1 MAKVQA
7 KMATEVALDL
17 VQAST
22 AIKNLTSAVSS
33 STSAWKAQEAY
44 LRSVGDSAGAARAKY
59 TGLGEAMDAQ
69 RRKIEAL
76 QDKQRSMTS
85 MTSESATKYL
95 KLKRQIDATQ
105 EAMSKLDTSTEA
117 GKAAEKSMQATIEQ
131 LTAQQS
137 KLKVGTVDSARQYLN
152 FGKQIDRAK
161 AKLASMAAQR
171 QRAAQQIAVEDSG
184 VKKLSSSM
192 RVQEGLVS
200 ATVERLKA
208 QGQSYQALQT
218 SLNGARQK
226 LNSLTEIQRRE
237 ITLLN
242 QTKQRFGEDS
252 EQYARN
258 ATRVQELGTKIQET
272 RQRVSELNDQMKR
285 TPSGWLGRV
294 SSRLD
299 SIQGKADRVST
310 SFGRIFG
317 ATAAANMFTGALA
330 NIQGRLVDLVKA
342 GADYNIEQ
350 NKMNATWSTLTGSAK
365 KAGPMVDS
373 INKMS
378 QATGQSVDVVN
389 ELEQGFY
396 HLHSSKSQADS
407 LTSSM
412 LNMADA
418 VGLNGDQIKAVEQ
431 DMVHGMATGK
441 ITQGELNQIGQY
453 FPMIDEAMAKHFHTS
468 VAGMRQMAKAGKIT
482 SKDLQ
487 EVFTS
492 LGNGKYK
499 EAADNMMNSYF
510 GVFRTIRA
518 RTPQLVGDITKP
530 FMKISNPFLK
540 SVRNWV
546 NDKSTD
552 TEFTRLGNQMARSM
566 NQIISAFGGSNISAT
581 KLMDNAIRGLTNG
594 VRRFGDIVASHHT
607 QIANFF
613 QAFKAGSVAQAK
625 LFAAVFVDLSK
636 VLLPVLDTMARFP
649 KTSAALITSFL
660 LASRAIRTLQAG
672 IKGLET
678 LKATGELIKG
688 FSERLRKIPNK
699 KTTKVEAK
707 TLSADRQITT
717 TKDKIKLLPNSK
729 NTNLTV
735 SNAKA
740 NAQIV
745 NTNRNLSRIPR
756 SKMIGVSANVIN
768 AERNITNVRTKI
780 NGVPKTVQIIAK
792 ANTAGAA
799 SNINN
804 IGASSRR
811 SANIAR
817 TSFGIIGSSAKM
829 ASVGLDLIGGPAG
842 AIMLAVQGFQLL
854 YQHSAKFR
862 KFVNG
867 IVSGAMKVGK
877 TLVSGIGGAI
887 TKTVG
892 FVKNNWKEV
901 GLYLVNPVAG
911 ALNSLYKHNTR
922 FRKFTNDI
930 VSSAKSMASKA
941 GRWFGNMAS
950 SAGKHI
956 SRMAQSA
963 RRGWNNMNR
972 SAQQSSQRQ
981 IRLHNQMA
989 QRNQRSAQQM
999 WTRLSRLC
1007 IQGWNQSNRLTR
1019 QGVQR
1024 EIQAHRTMGTR
1035 VISFN
1040 TQLWNRSR
1048 QLFTK
1053 GWNDLRNSTRNG
1065 TNRVN
1070 NEFNRMRITIGR
1082 HAQRAMTDAS
1092 NHFRNG
1098 YRNIQNDTN
1107 RWGNQLG
1114 NLWNN
1119 TRNNI
1124 GNIGQILSQ
1133 NSQNIFKDMHGRLN
1147 DLTNNGLNQMSDF
1160 WHNRLTGIANIITDV
1175 GGTIH
1180 NNFVNMLH
1188 NLAKPF
1194 EALINGIKDGVNW
1207 ILDHVGGDG
1216 KLGGFTFNA
1225 FAAGSNGPIDKDQ
1238 IALLN
1243 DAPGSHYQEMVHRK
1257 ATGETFM
1264 LPAKRNMLFPLQQ
1277 GDEVLDGE
1285 RAHKL
1290 ATMVQM
1296 PVPHAGGAIGNFF
1309 GGIFDKVG
1317 DMADDAMDWVDKAL
1331 KNVVEFGTELFGHF
1345 VSKVAPKSSDSINL
1359 GLKSD
1364 LPGFYARQLQA
1375 WMKKQLESMN
1385 ADAQG
1390 YVSKEKFAQIAR
1402 HAASLMHQTLSDGD
1416 IDHLYWQGNVESG
1429 DGANM
1434 GAGVDDHDGTG
1445 RPLGFYQYKLRTWN
1459 SWAVPGHT
1467 KIMSILDQ
1475 TMAVLNDS
1483 NWRSDLAP
1491 IGTRRGWGPTGHKMF
1506 ANGGITTTPS
1516 IFGEAGAEMAIPLDT
1531 MKSTRAWQLMRQV
1544 VDYYAGSS
1552 NQNTQVV
1559 NQTDLT
1565 PLEKRFDEA
1574 LAQNQQLIN
1583 LIDKLIGV
1591 TDSANNPTARYR
1603 RTQHDINMAQAQSLG
1618 G

>member
-59 TGLGEAMDAQ
+59 NGLGEAMDAQ

-85 MTSESATKYL
+85 MTAESAAKYL
-95 KLKRQIDATQ
+95 KLKKQIDATQ
-105 EAMSKLDTSTEA
+105 EAMSKLDTSTSA

-137 KLKVGTVDSARQYLN
+137 KLKVGTADSARQYLN
-152 FGKQIDRAK
+152 FGKQIDLAK
-161 AKLASMAAQR
+161 AKLASMAAQQ
-171 QRAAQQIAVEDSG
+171 QRAAQQMAVEDSG

-226 LNSLTEIQRRE
+226 LSSLTEIQRRE
-237 ITLLN
+237 IALLD
-242 QTKQRFGEDS
+242 QTKQRFGENS

-272 RQRVSELNDQMKR
+272 RQRISELNEQMRR
-285 TPSGWLGRV
+285 TPSGWLGKV

-299 SIQGKADRVST
+299 SIQGKADRVSV

-330 NIQGRLVDLVKA
+330 NVQGRLVDLVKA

-350 NKMNATWSTLTGSAK
+350 DKMNATWSTLTGSAK

-378 QATGQSVDVVN
+378 QATGQSVDIVN

-418 VGLNGDQIKAVEQ
+418 VGLSGDQIKAVEQ

-510 GVFRTIRA
+510 GVFRTIRS
-518 RTPQLVGDITKP
+518 RTPQLIGDITKP
-530 FMKISNPFLK
+530 FMSISNPFLK

-552 TEFTRLGNQMARSM
+552 AEFTRLGNQMARSM
-566 NQIISAFGGSNISAT
+566 NQIISAFGGSNISST

-594 VRRFGDIVASHHT
+594 VQQFGNIVASHHT

-613 QAFKAGSVAQAK
+613 KAFKAGSAAQAK

-636 VLLPVLDTMARFP
+636 VMLPVLDTMARFP

-660 LASRAIRTLQAG
+660 LASRAVKTLHAG

-678 LKATGELIKG
+678 SQTVSGVIG
-688 FSERLRKIPNK
+688 TFG
-699 KTTKVEAK
+699 
-707 TLSADRQITT
+707 Q
-717 TKDKIKLLPNSK
+717 KIKSIPSRKVTKIQVDGAQSTRDLQSYNNRLERIPK
-729 NTNLTV
+729 TKRTV
-735 SNAKA
+735 VSASA
-740 NAQIV
+740 TQA
-745 NTNRNLSRIPR
+745 NRNLGAVQRQAQRVPR
-756 SKMIGVSANVIN
+756 AIS
-768 AERNITNVRTKI
+768 VRAT
-780 NGVPKTVQIIAK
+780 
-792 ANTAGAA
+792 ANTTQAVT
-799 SNINN
+799 
-804 IGASSRR
+804 
-811 SANIAR
+811 NIAR
-817 TSFGIIGSSAKM
+817 VGTTSQTAATLSRTSFTLIGTSAKI
-829 ASVGLDLIGGPAG
+829 ASTGLSLIGGPAG
-842 AIMLAVQGFQLL
+842 AIMLVIQGFQLL

-862 KFVNG
+862 KFVDG
-867 IVSGAMKVGK
+867 IAN
-877 TLVSGIGGAI
+877 A
-887 TKTVG
+887 
-892 FVKNNWKEV
+892 
-901 GLYLVNPVAG
+901 
-911 ALNSLYKHNTR
+911 
-922 FRKFTNDI
+922 
-930 VSSAKSMASKA
+930 AKSMAGKV

-956 SRMAQSA
+956 NRMAQSA
-963 RRGWNNMNR
+963 KRGWNNMNR
-972 SAQQSSQRQ
+972 TSQQSSQRE

-989 QRNQRSAQQM
+989 QRNQRAAQQM
-999 WTRLSRLC
+999 WSRLSRSW
-1007 IQGWNQSNRLTR
+1007 IQGWNLNNRLTR
-1019 QGVQR
+1019 QGVQQQ
-1024 EIQAHRTMGTR
+1024 IQQHRTMSTR
-1035 VISFN
+1035 IAVFN

-1048 QLFTK
+1048 QAFTK

-1065 TNRVN
+1065 TNNIN
-1070 NEFNRMRITIGR
+1070 NEFNRMKVAVG
-1082 HAQRAMTDAS
+1082 QRAQQAMNDAK
-1092 NHFRNG
+1092 NHFQRG
-1098 YRNIQNDTN
+1098 YSDIKSNTSGWRGDMANIWSDTRGKISN
-1107 RWGNQLG
+1107 IAD
-1114 NLWNN
+1114 NLRGDATNKF
-1119 TRNNI
+1119 
-1124 GNIGQILSQ
+1124 S
-1133 NSQNIFKDMHGRLN
+1133 DMHSKLN
-1147 DLTNNGLNQMSDF
+1147 DLTNGGLGKMEDA
-1160 WHNRLTGIANIITDV
+1160 WHNRLEGIAEVVTNS
-1175 GGTIH
+1175 GGHIF
-1180 NNFVNMLH
+1180 NQFKNVLN

-1194 EALINGIKDGVNW
+1194 ESLINGIKDGVNW

-1216 KLGGFTFNA
+1216 KLGSFSFPGFANGT
-1225 FAAGSNGPIDKDQ
+1225 NGPIEKDQ
-1238 IALLN
+1238 LALLN
-1243 DAPGSHYQEMVHRK
+1243 DAPGSHYQEMVHR
-1257 ATGETFM
+1257 ASTGETFM
-1264 LPAKRNMLFPLQQ
+1264 LPAKRNMLFPLQK

-1285 RAHKL
+1285 RSHQL
-1290 ATMVQM
+1290 ATMMQM
-1296 PVPHAGGAIGNFF
+1296 PIPHANGAIGDFF
-1309 GGIFDKVG
+1309 SGLWNGAKELEDIAED
-1317 DMADDAMDWVDKAL
+1317 AL
-1331 KNVVEFGTELFGHF
+1331 KDVVGFGKSLFTHFIANVT
-1345 VSKVAPKSSDSINL
+1345 PKSTDSLNS
-1359 GLKSD
+1359 GLKFN
-1364 LPGFYARQLQA
+1364 LPGFFAEHLKN
-1375 WMKKQLESMN
+1375 WLKKQLDDIHS
-1385 ADAQG
+1385 ADSPAG
-1390 YVSKEKFAQIAR
+1390 TMSKEAFAKAAR
-1402 HAASLMHQTLSDGD
+1402 RAAQSLGQSISSGD
-1416 IDHLYWQGNVESG
+1416 IDHSYWQAFTESSVNPAQNG
-1429 DGANM
+1429 GY
-1434 GAGVDDHDGTG
+1434 DDHDGTG
-1445 RPLGFYQYKLRTWN
+1445 LPIGLFQFKRSTWN
-1459 SWAVPGHT
+1459 AAVRAMGGKHNN
-1467 KIMSILDQ
+1467 IHSAVDQ
-1475 TMAVLNDS
+1475 IAAVLADRT
-1483 NWRSDLAP
+1483 WRSDFPP
-1491 IGTRRGWGPTGHKMF
+1491 IGVKRGWTPHGY
-1506 ANGGITTTPS
+1506 ANGGIATEPS

-1531 MKSTRAWQLMRQV
+1531 MKSTRAWQLMKQV

-1565 PLEKRFDEA
+1565 PLEKRFDAA
-1574 LAQNQQLIN
+1574 LAQNQQLIS
-1583 LIDKLIGV
+1583 LIEQLIGV

-1603 RTQHDINMAQAQSLG
+1603 RTQRDINLAQAQSLTG
-1618 G
+1618 I

>member
-69 RRKIEAL
+69 RQKIEAL

-85 MTSESATKYL
+85 MTSESAAKYL
-95 KLKRQIDATQ
+95 KLKKQIDATQ

-117 GKAAEKSMQATIEQ
+117 GKAAEKSMQATIEE

-152 FGKQIDRAK
+152 FGKQIDLAK
-161 AKLASMAAQR
+161 AKLASMAAQQ
-171 QRAAQQIAVEDSG
+171 QRAAQQMAVEDSG

-226 LNSLTEIQRRE
+226 LSSLTEIQRRE
-237 ITLLN
+237 IALLD
-242 QTKQRFGEDS
+242 QTKQRFGENS

-272 RQRVSELNDQMKR
+272 RQRISELNEQMRR
-285 TPSGWLGRV
+285 TPSGWLGKV

-299 SIQGKADRVST
+299 SIQGKADRVSV

-330 NIQGRLVDLVKA
+330 NVQGRLVDLVKA
-342 GADYNIEQ
+342 GADYNVEQ

-378 QATGQSVDVVN
+378 QATGQSVDIVN

-418 VGLNGDQIKAVEQ
+418 VGLSGDQIKAVEQ

-510 GVFRTIRA
+510 GVFRTIRS
-518 RTPQLVGDITKP
+518 RTPQLIGDITKP
-530 FMKISNPFLK
+530 FMSISNPFLK

-552 TEFTRLGNQMARSM
+552 AEFTRLGNQMARSM
-566 NQIISAFGGSNISAT
+566 NQIISAFGGSNISST

-594 VRRFGDIVASHHT
+594 VQQFGNIVASHHT

-613 QAFKAGSVAQAK
+613 KAFKAGSAAQAK

-636 VLLPVLDTMARFP
+636 VMLPVLDTMARFP

-660 LASRAIRTLQAG
+660 LASRAVKTLQAG
-672 IKGLET
+672 VKGLET
-678 LKATGELIKG
+678 IKTVSG
-688 FSERLRKIPNK
+688 AIGTFSQKIKNIPNRKITKIQVDGAQSTRDLQSYSNRLERIP
-699 KTTKVEAK
+699 KTKRTVV
-707 TLSADRQITT
+707 SASTT
-717 TKDKIKLLPNSK
+717 Q
-729 NTNLTV
+729 
-735 SNAKA
+735 A
-740 NAQIV
+740 
-745 NTNRNLSRIPR
+745 NRNLGAVQRQSQR
-756 SKMIGVSANVIN
+756 
-768 AERNITNVRTKI
+768 
-780 NGVPKTVQIIAK
+780 VPKVISVRATANTSQAVSNIAK
-792 ANTAGAA
+792 VGTTSRTAATL
-799 SNINN
+799 SR
-804 IGASSRR
+804 SSF
-811 SANIAR
+811 S
-817 TSFGIIGSSAKM
+817 IIGTSAKI
-829 ASVGLDLIGGPAG
+829 ASTGLSLIGGPAG
-842 AIMLAVQGFQLL
+842 AIMLVIQGFQLL

-862 KFVNG
+862 KFVDG
-867 IVSGAMKVGK
+867 IAN
-877 TLVSGIGGAI
+877 A
-887 TKTVG
+887 
-892 FVKNNWKEV
+892 
-901 GLYLVNPVAG
+901 
-911 ALNSLYKHNTR
+911 
-922 FRKFTNDI
+922 
-930 VSSAKSMASKA
+930 AKSMAGKV
-941 GRWFGNMAS
+941 GRWFGNMAT

-956 SRMAQSA
+956 NRMAQSA
-963 RRGWNNMNR
+963 KRGWNNMNR
-972 SAQQSSQRQ
+972 TSQQSSQRE

-989 QRNQRSAQQM
+989 QRNQRAAQQM
-999 WTRLSRLC
+999 WSRLSRSW
-1007 IQGWNQSNRLTR
+1007 IQGWNLNNRLTR
-1019 QGVQR
+1019 QGVQQQ
-1024 EIQAHRTMGTR
+1024 IQQHRTMSTR
-1035 VISFN
+1035 IAVFN

-1048 QLFTK
+1048 QAFTK

-1065 TNRVN
+1065 TNN
-1070 NEFNRMRITIGR
+1070 IDNEFNRMKVAVG
-1082 HAQRAMTDAS
+1082 QRAQQAMNDAK
-1092 NHFRNG
+1092 NHFQRG
-1098 YRNIQNDTN
+1098 YSDIKSNTSGWRGDMANIWSDTRGKISN
-1107 RWGNQLG
+1107 IAD
-1114 NLWNN
+1114 NLRGDATNKF
-1119 TRNNI
+1119 
-1124 GNIGQILSQ
+1124 S
-1133 NSQNIFKDMHGRLN
+1133 DMHSKLN
-1147 DLTNNGLNQMSDF
+1147 DLTNGGLGKMEDA
-1160 WHNRLTGIANIITDV
+1160 WHNRLEGIAEVVTNS
-1175 GGTIH
+1175 GGHIF
-1180 NNFVNMLH
+1180 NQFKNVLN

-1194 EALINGIKDGVNW
+1194 ESLINGIKDGVNW

-1216 KLGGFTFNA
+1216 KLGSFSFPGFANGT
-1225 FAAGSNGPIDKDQ
+1225 NGPIEKDQ
-1238 IALLN
+1238 LALLN
-1243 DAPGSHYQEMVHRK
+1243 DAPGSHYQEMVHR
-1257 ATGETFM
+1257 ASTGETFM
-1264 LPAKRNMLFPLQQ
+1264 LPAKRNMLFPLQK

-1285 RAHKL
+1285 RSHQL
-1290 ATMVQM
+1290 ATMIQM
-1296 PVPHAGGAIGNFF
+1296 PIPHANGAIGDFF
-1309 GGIFDKVG
+1309 SGLWNGAKELEDIAED
-1317 DMADDAMDWVDKAL
+1317 AL
-1331 KNVVEFGTELFGHF
+1331 KDVVGFGKSLFTHF
-1345 VSKVAPKSSDSINL
+1345 VANITPKSTDSLNS
-1359 GLKSD
+1359 GLKFN
-1364 LPGFYARQLQA
+1364 LPGFFAEHLKN
-1375 WMKKQLESMN
+1375 WLKKQLDDIHS
-1385 ADAQG
+1385 ADSPAG
-1390 YVSKEKFAQIAR
+1390 TMSKEAFAKAAR
-1402 HAASLMHQTLSDGD
+1402 RAAQSLGQSISSGD
-1416 IDHLYWQGNVESG
+1416 IDHLYWQAFTESSVNPAQNG
-1429 DGANM
+1429 GY
-1434 GAGVDDHDGTG
+1434 DDHDGTG
-1445 RPLGFYQYKLRTWN
+1445 LPIGLFQFKRSTWN
-1459 SWAVPGHT
+1459 AAVRAMGGKHNN
-1467 KIMSILDQ
+1467 IHSAVDQ
-1475 TMAVLNDS
+1475 IAAVLADRT
-1483 NWRSDLAP
+1483 WRSDFPP
-1491 IGTRRGWGPTGHKMF
+1491 IGVKRGWTPHGY
-1506 ANGGITTTPS
+1506 ANGGIATEPS

-1531 MKSTRAWQLMRQV
+1531 MKSTRAWQLMKQV

-1552 NQNTQVV
+1552 NQSTQVV

-1574 LAQNQQLIN
+1574 LAQNRQLIS

-1603 RTQHDINMAQAQSLG
+1603 RTQRDINLAQAQSLTG
-1618 G
+1618 M

>member
-85 MTSESATKYL
+85 MTSESAAKYL
-95 KLKRQIDATQ
+95 KLKKQIDATQ

-137 KLKVGTVDSARQYLN
+137 KLNVGTVDSARQYLN

-161 AKLASMAAQR
+161 AKLASMAAQQ
-171 QRAAQQIAVEDSG
+171 QRAAQQMAVEDSG

-226 LNSLTEIQRRE
+226 LSSLTEIQRRE
-237 ITLLN
+237 IALLD
-242 QTKQRFGEDS
+242 QTKQRFGENS

-272 RQRVSELNDQMKR
+272 RQRISELNEQMRR
-285 TPSGWLGRV
+285 TPSGWLGKV

-330 NIQGRLVDLVKA
+330 NVQGRLVDLVKA
-342 GADYNIEQ
+342 GADYNVEQ

-378 QATGQSVDVVN
+378 QATGQSVDIVN

-418 VGLNGDQIKAVEQ
+418 VGLSGDQIKAVEQ

-518 RTPQLVGDITKP
+518 RTPQLIGDITKP
-530 FMKISNPFLK
+530 FMSISNPFLK

-552 TEFTRLGNQMARSM
+552 AEFTRLGNQMARSM
-566 NQIISAFGGSNISAT
+566 NQIISAFGGSNISST

-613 QAFKAGSVAQAK
+613 KAFKAGSAAQAK

-636 VLLPVLDTMARFP
+636 VMLPVLDTMARFP

-660 LASRAIRTLQAG
+660 LASRAVRTLQAG

-678 LKATGELIKG
+678 LKIASQAIGN
-688 FSERLRKIPNK
+688 FSNRVKRIPNRHV
-699 KTTKVEAK
+699 TKMQV
-707 TLSADRQITT
+707 D
-717 TKDKIKLLPNSK
+717 
-729 NTNLTV
+729 
-735 SNAKA
+735 
-740 NAQIV
+740 
-745 NTNRNLSRIPR
+745 
-756 SKMIGVSANVIN
+756 
-768 AERNITNVRTKI
+768 
-780 NGVPKTVQIIAK
+780 
-792 ANTAGAA
+792 
-799 SNINN
+799 
-804 IGASSRR
+804 GASSTRDLQNFSRR
-811 SANIAR
+811 VDRIPKAKTTTLHANTSQAVTNVTRVGTASRTAATLSR
-817 TSFGIIGSSAKM
+817 TSFSIIGTSAKI
-829 ASVGLDLIGGPAG
+829 ASTGLGLIGGPAG

-862 KFVNG
+862 KFVDG
-867 IVSGAMKVGK
+867 IAN
-877 TLVSGIGGAI
+877 A
-887 TKTVG
+887 
-892 FVKNNWKEV
+892 
-901 GLYLVNPVAG
+901 
-911 ALNSLYKHNTR
+911 
-922 FRKFTNDI
+922 
-930 VSSAKSMASKA
+930 AKSMAGKV
-941 GRWFGNMAS
+941 GRWFGNMAKN
-950 SAGKHI
+950 AGKNITSTVKSWQRGWKNMNKQSQRSTQQEMRYHQRLAKEAQRQHTRMWNSTKKEAVRGWSQLNQRAARGVQQQIRQHQQMAKREQALHNRMWATTKKSFI
-956 SRMAQSA
+956 SGWNGLRTSTKNGVARINGHFDNMKQTVTKHAHEAMQNAGNHFKNGYNDIKAQSGNW
-963 RRGWNNMNR
+963 RDK
-972 SAQQSSQRQ
+972 
-981 IRLHNQMA
+981 MA
-989 QRNQRSAQQM
+989 G
-999 WTRLSRLC
+999 L
-1007 IQGWNQSNRLTR
+1007 
-1019 QGVQR
+1019 
-1024 EIQAHRTMGTR
+1024 
-1035 VISFN
+1035 
-1040 TQLWNRSR
+1040 
-1048 QLFTK
+1048 
-1053 GWNDLRNSTRNG
+1053 
-1065 TNRVN
+1065 
-1070 NEFNRMRITIGR
+1070 
-1082 HAQRAMTDAS
+1082 
-1092 NHFRNG
+1092 
-1098 YRNIQNDTN
+1098 
-1107 RWGNQLG
+1107 WGNAKDKIGGLAD
-1114 NLWNN
+1114 
-1119 TRNNI
+1119 NI
-1124 GNIGQILSQ
+1124 RSDSTNKFS
-1133 NSQNIFKDMHGRLN
+1133 DMHSKLN
-1147 DLTNNGLNQMSDF
+1147 DLTDGGLGKMEDA
-1160 WHNRLTGIANIITDV
+1160 WRGRLESIAGVISSSGKHIWQQFVDLL
-1175 GGTIH
+1175 GT
-1180 NNFVNMLH
+1180 
-1188 NLAKPF
+1188 LAKPF
-1194 EALINGIKDGVNW
+1194 KDLINDIIEGINW
-1207 ILDHVGGDG
+1207 VLDHVGGDG
-1216 KLGGFTFNA
+1216 KLGKFEFS
-1225 FAAGSNGPIDKDQ
+1225 FGSYATGTPDGGILHDQ
-1238 IALLN
+1238 VALLN
-1243 DAPGSHYQEMVHRK
+1243 DGNGPHYQEMVHR
-1257 ATGETFM
+1257 ASTGETFM
-1264 LPAKRNMLFPLQQ
+1264 LPAKRNMLFPLQK

-1285 RAHKL
+1285 RSHKL
-1290 ATMVQM
+1290 ATMMQM
-1296 PVPHAGGAIGNFF
+1296 PIPHANGAIGDFF
-1309 GGIFDKVG
+1309 SGLWNGAKELEDIAED
-1317 DMADDAMDWVDKAL
+1317 AL
-1331 KNVVEFGTELFGHF
+1331 KDVVGFGKSLFTHFIANVT
-1345 VSKVAPKSSDSINL
+1345 PKSTDSLNS
-1359 GLKSD
+1359 GLKFN
-1364 LPGFYARQLQA
+1364 LPGFFAEHLKN
-1375 WMKKQLESMN
+1375 WLKKQLDDIHS
-1385 ADAQG
+1385 ADSPAG
-1390 YVSKEKFAQIAR
+1390 TMSKEAFAKAAR
-1402 HAASLMHQTLSDGD
+1402 RAAQSLGQSISSGD
-1416 IDHLYWQGNVESG
+1416 IDHLYWQAFTESSVNPAQNG
-1429 DGANM
+1429 GY
-1434 GAGVDDHDGTG
+1434 DDHDGTG
-1445 RPLGFYQYKLRTWN
+1445 LPIGLFQFKRSTWN
-1459 SWAVPGHT
+1459 AAVRAMGGKHNN
-1467 KIMSILDQ
+1467 IHSAVDQ
-1475 TMAVLNDS
+1475 IAAVLADRT
-1483 NWRSDLAP
+1483 WRSDFPP
-1491 IGTRRGWGPTGHKMF
+1491 IGVKRGWTPHGY
-1506 ANGGITTTPS
+1506 ANGGIATEPS

-1531 MKSTRAWQLMRQV
+1531 MKSTRAWQLMKQV

-1552 NQNTQVV
+1552 NQSTQVV

-1565 PLEKRFDEA
+1565 PLEKRFDAA

-1583 LIDKLIGV
+1583 LIEQLIGV

-1603 RTQHDINMAQAQSLG
+1603 RTQRDINLAQAQSLTG
-1618 G
+1618 I

>member
-59 TGLGEAMDAQ
+59 NGLGEAMDAQ

-85 MTSESATKYL
+85 MTSESAAKYL
-95 KLKRQIDATQ
+95 KLKKQIDATQ

-137 KLKVGTVDSARQYLN
+137 KLNVGTVDSARQYLN

-161 AKLASMAAQR
+161 AKLASMAAQQ
-171 QRAAQQIAVEDSG
+171 QRAAQQMAVEDSG

-226 LNSLTEIQRRE
+226 LSSLTEIQRRE
-237 ITLLN
+237 IALLD
-242 QTKQRFGEDS
+242 QTKQRFGENS

-272 RQRVSELNDQMKR
+272 RQRISELNEQMRR
-285 TPSGWLGRV
+285 TPSGWLGKV

-299 SIQGKADRVST
+299 SIQGKADRVSV

-330 NIQGRLVDLVKA
+330 NVQGRLVDLVKA
-342 GADYNIEQ
+342 GADYNVEQ

-378 QATGQSVDVVN
+378 QATGQSVDIVN

-418 VGLNGDQIKAVEQ
+418 VGLSGDQIKAVEQ

-510 GVFRTIRA
+510 GVFRTIRS
-518 RTPQLVGDITKP
+518 RTPQLIGDITKP
-530 FMKISNPFLK
+530 FMSISNPFLK

-552 TEFTRLGNQMARSM
+552 AEFTRLGNQMARSM
-566 NQIISAFGGSNISAT
+566 NQIISAFGGSNINST
-581 KLMDNAIRGLTNG
+581 KLMDNAIRGLTDG

-613 QAFKAGSVAQAK
+613 KAFKAGSAAQAK

-636 VLLPVLDTMARFP
+636 VMLPVLDTMARFP

-660 LASRAIRTLQAG
+660 LASRAVRTLQAG

-678 LKATGELIKG
+678 LKIASQAIGN
-688 FSERLRKIPNK
+688 FSNRVKRIPNRHV
-699 KTTKVEAK
+699 TKMQV
-707 TLSADRQITT
+707 D
-717 TKDKIKLLPNSK
+717 
-729 NTNLTV
+729 
-735 SNAKA
+735 
-740 NAQIV
+740 
-745 NTNRNLSRIPR
+745 
-756 SKMIGVSANVIN
+756 
-768 AERNITNVRTKI
+768 
-780 NGVPKTVQIIAK
+780 
-792 ANTAGAA
+792 
-799 SNINN
+799 
-804 IGASSRR
+804 GASSTRDLQNFSRR
-811 SANIAR
+811 VDRIPKAKTTTLHANTSQAVTNVTRVGTASRTAATLSR
-817 TSFGIIGSSAKM
+817 TSFSIIGTSARI
-829 ASVGLDLIGGPAG
+829 ASTGLGLIGGPAG

-854 YQHSAKFR
+854 YQHSVKFR
-862 KFVNG
+862 KFVDG
-867 IVSGAMKVGK
+867 IAN
-877 TLVSGIGGAI
+877 A
-887 TKTVG
+887 
-892 FVKNNWKEV
+892 
-901 GLYLVNPVAG
+901 
-911 ALNSLYKHNTR
+911 
-922 FRKFTNDI
+922 
-930 VSSAKSMASKA
+930 AKSMAGKV
-941 GRWFGNMAS
+941 GRWFGNMAT

-956 SRMAQSA
+956 NRMAQSA
-963 RRGWNNMNR
+963 KRGWNNMNR
-972 SAQQSSQRQ
+972 TSQQSSQRE

-989 QRNQRSAQQM
+989 QRNQRAAQQM
-999 WTRLSRLC
+999 WSRLSRSW
-1007 IQGWNQSNRLTR
+1007 IQGWNLNNRLTR
-1019 QGVQR
+1019 QGVQQQ
-1024 EIQAHRTMGTR
+1024 IQQHRTMSTR
-1035 VISFN
+1035 IAVFN

-1048 QLFTK
+1048 QAFTK

-1065 TNRVN
+1065 TNN
-1070 NEFNRMRITIGR
+1070 INDEFNRMKVAVG
-1082 HAQRAMTDAS
+1082 QRAQQAMNDAK
-1092 NHFRNG
+1092 NHFQRG
-1098 YRNIQNDTN
+1098 YSDIKSNTSGWRGDMANIWSDTRGKISN
-1107 RWGNQLG
+1107 IAD
-1114 NLWNN
+1114 NLRGDATNKF
-1119 TRNNI
+1119 
-1124 GNIGQILSQ
+1124 S
-1133 NSQNIFKDMHGRLN
+1133 DMHSKLN
-1147 DLTNNGLNQMSDF
+1147 DLTNGGLGKMEDA
-1160 WHNRLTGIANIITDV
+1160 WHNRLEGIAEVVTNS
-1175 GGTIH
+1175 GGHIF
-1180 NNFVNMLH
+1180 NQFKNVLN

-1194 EALINGIKDGVNW
+1194 ESLINGIKDGVNW

-1216 KLGGFTFNA
+1216 KLGSFSFPGFANGT
-1225 FAAGSNGPIDKDQ
+1225 NGPIEKDQ
-1238 IALLN
+1238 LALLN
-1243 DAPGSHYQEMVHRK
+1243 DAPGSHYQEMVHR
-1257 ATGETFM
+1257 ASTGETFM
-1264 LPAKRNMLFPLQQ
+1264 LPAKRNMLFPLQK

-1285 RAHKL
+1285 RSHKL
-1290 ATMVQM
+1290 ATMMQM
-1296 PVPHAGGAIGNFF
+1296 PIPHANGAIGDFF
-1309 GGIFDKVG
+1309 SGLWNGAKELEDIAED
-1317 DMADDAMDWVDKAL
+1317 AL
-1331 KNVVEFGTELFGHF
+1331 KDVVGFGKSLFTHFIANVT
-1345 VSKVAPKSSDSINL
+1345 PKSTDSLNG
-1359 GLKSD
+1359 GLKLN
-1364 LPGFYARQLQA
+1364 LPGFYAEHLKN
-1375 WMKKQLESMN
+1375 WIKKQLDDLGSDTPKNGNWAPVVKKALRKNGLPDSEAYVNAWLKQIQTESGGN
-1385 ADAQG
+1385 PKAVQG
-1390 YVSKEKFAQIAR
+1390 NI
-1402 HAASLMHQTLSDGD
+1402 GD
-1416 IDHLYWQGNVESG
+1416 INNATG
-1429 DGANM
+1429 DLAKGLVQTISATFN
-1434 GAGVDDHDGTG
+1434 A
-1445 RPLGFYQYKLRTWN
+1445 YKF
-1459 SWAVPGHT
+1459 PGHGN
-1467 KIMSILDQ
+1467 IFNGYDNL
-1475 TMAVLNDS
+1475 
-1483 NWRSDLAP
+1483 LAGIAYAKAKYGASGMLSV
-1491 IGTRRGWGPTGHKMF
+1491 IGHGHGY
-1506 ANGGITTTPS
+1506 ANGGIATTPS

-1531 MKSTRAWQLMRQV
+1531 MKSTRAWQLMKQV

-1552 NQNTQVV
+1552 NQSTQVV

-1565 PLEKRFDEA
+1565 PLEKRFDAA
-1574 LAQNQQLIN
+1574 LAQNQQLIS
-1583 LIDKLIGV
+1583 LIEQLIGV

-1603 RTQHDINMAQAQSLG
+1603 RTQRDINLAQAQSLTG
-1618 G
+1618 I

>member
-59 TGLGEAMDAQ
+59 NGLGEAMDAQ

-85 MTSESATKYL
+85 MTSESAAKYL
-95 KLKRQIDATQ
+95 KLKKQIDATQ

-137 KLKVGTVDSARQYLN
+137 KLNVGTVDSARQYLN
-152 FGKQIDRAK
+152 FGKQIDLAK
-161 AKLASMAAQR
+161 AKLASMGAQQ
-171 QRAAQQIAVEDSG
+171 QRAAQQMDIEDSG

-226 LNSLTEIQRRE
+226 LSSLTEIQRRE
-237 ITLLN
+237 IALLD
-242 QTKQRFGEDS
+242 QTKQRFGENS

-272 RQRVSELNDQMKR
+272 RQRISELNEQMRR
-285 TPSGWLGRV
+285 TPSGWLGKV

-317 ATAAANMFTGALA
+317 ATAAANMFTSALA
-330 NIQGRLVDLVKA
+330 SIQGRLVDLVKA
-342 GADYNIEQ
+342 GADYNVEQ

-378 QATGQSVDVVN
+378 QATGQSVDIVN

-418 VGLNGDQIKAVEQ
+418 VGLSGDQIKAVEQ

-510 GVFRTIRA
+510 GVFRTIRS
-518 RTPQLVGDITKP
+518 RTPQLIGDITKP
-530 FMKISNPFLK
+530 FMSISNPFLK

-552 TEFTRLGNQMARSM
+552 AEFTRLGNQMARSM
-566 NQIISAFGGSNISAT
+566 NQIISAFGGSNISST
-581 KLMDNAIRGLTNG
+581 KLMDNAIRGLTDG

-613 QAFKAGSVAQAK
+613 KAFKAGSAAQAK
-625 LFAAVFVDLSK
+625 LFAAVLVDLSK
-636 VLLPVLDTMARFP
+636 VMLPVLDTMARFP

-660 LASRAIRTLQAG
+660 LASRAVKTLQAG
-672 IKGLET
+672 VKGLET
-678 LKATGELIKG
+678 IKTVSG
-688 FSERLRKIPNK
+688 VIGTFG
-699 KTTKVEAK
+699 
-707 TLSADRQITT
+707 Q
-717 TKDKIKLLPNSK
+717 KIKSIPSRKVTKIQVDGAKSTRDLQSYSNRLERIPK
-729 NTNLTV
+729 TKRTV
-735 SNAKA
+735 VSASTTQA
-740 NAQIV
+740 
-745 NTNRNLSRIPR
+745 NRNLGAVQRQAQRVPR
-756 SKMIGVSANVIN
+756 AIS
-768 AERNITNVRTKI
+768 VRAT
-780 NGVPKTVQIIAK
+780 
-792 ANTAGAA
+792 ANTTQAVT
-799 SNINN
+799 
-804 IGASSRR
+804 
-811 SANIAR
+811 NIAR
-817 TSFGIIGSSAKM
+817 VGTTSQTAATLSRTSFTLIGTSAKI
-829 ASVGLDLIGGPAG
+829 ASTGLSLIGGPAG
-842 AIMLAVQGFQLL
+842 AIMLVIQGFQLL

-862 KFVNG
+862 KFVDG
-867 IVSGAMKVGK
+867 IAN
-877 TLVSGIGGAI
+877 A
-887 TKTVG
+887 
-892 FVKNNWKEV
+892 
-901 GLYLVNPVAG
+901 
-911 ALNSLYKHNTR
+911 
-922 FRKFTNDI
+922 
-930 VSSAKSMASKA
+930 AKSMAGKV
-941 GRWFGNMAS
+941 GRWFGNMAT

-956 SRMAQSA
+956 NRMAQSA
-963 RRGWNNMNR
+963 KRGWNNMNR
-972 SAQQSSQRQ
+972 TSQQSSQRE

-989 QRNQRSAQQM
+989 QRNQRAAQQM
-999 WTRLSRLC
+999 WSRLSRSWL
-1007 IQGWNQSNRLTR
+1007 QGWNLNNRLTR
-1019 QGVQR
+1019 QGVQQQ
-1024 EIQAHRTMGTR
+1024 IQQHRTMSTR
-1035 VISFN
+1035 IAVFN

-1048 QLFTK
+1048 QAFTK

-1065 TNRVN
+1065 TNN
-1070 NEFNRMRITIGR
+1070 INDEFNRMKVAVG
-1082 HAQRAMTDAS
+1082 QRAQQAMNDAK
-1092 NHFRNG
+1092 NHFQRG
-1098 YRNIQNDTN
+1098 YSDIKSNTSGWRGDMANIWSDTRGKISN
-1107 RWGNQLG
+1107 IAD
-1114 NLWNN
+1114 NLRGDATNKF
-1119 TRNNI
+1119 
-1124 GNIGQILSQ
+1124 S
-1133 NSQNIFKDMHGRLN
+1133 DMHSKLN
-1147 DLTNNGLNQMSDF
+1147 DLTNGGLGKMEDA
-1160 WHNRLTGIANIITDV
+1160 WHNRLEGIAEVVTNS
-1175 GGTIH
+1175 GGHIF
-1180 NNFVNMLH
+1180 NQFKNVLN

-1194 EALINGIKDGVNW
+1194 ESLINGIKDGVNW

-1216 KLGGFTFNA
+1216 KLGSFSFPGFANGT
-1225 FAAGSNGPIDKDQ
+1225 NGPIEKDQ
-1238 IALLN
+1238 LALLN
-1243 DAPGSHYQEMVHRK
+1243 DAPGSHYQEMVHR
-1257 ATGETFM
+1257 ASTGETFM
-1264 LPAKRNMLFPLQQ
+1264 LPAKRNMLFPLQK

-1285 RAHKL
+1285 RSHQL
-1290 ATMVQM
+1290 ATMMRM
-1296 PVPHAGGAIGNFF
+1296 PIPHANGAIGDFF
-1309 GGIFDKVG
+1309 SGLWNGAKELEDIAED
-1317 DMADDAMDWVDKAL
+1317 AL
-1331 KNVVEFGTELFGHF
+1331 KNVVGFGKSLFTHF
-1345 VSKVAPKSSDSINL
+1345 VANVTPKSTDSLNG
-1359 GLKSD
+1359 GLKLN
-1364 LPGFYARQLQA
+1364 LPGFYAEHLKN
-1375 WMKKQLESMN
+1375 WLKKQLDDLGSDTPKNGNWAPVVKKALRKNGLPDSEAYVNAWLKQIQTESGGN
-1385 ADAQG
+1385 PKAVQG
-1390 YVSKEKFAQIAR
+1390 NI
-1402 HAASLMHQTLSDGD
+1402 GD
-1416 IDHLYWQGNVESG
+1416 INNATG
-1429 DGANM
+1429 DLAKGLVQTISATFN
-1434 GAGVDDHDGTG
+1434 A
-1445 RPLGFYQYKLRTWN
+1445 YKF
-1459 SWAVPGHT
+1459 PGHGN
-1467 KIMSILDQ
+1467 IFNGYDNL
-1475 TMAVLNDS
+1475 
-1483 NWRSDLAP
+1483 LAGIAYAKAKYGASGMLSV
-1491 IGTRRGWGPTGHKMF
+1491 IGHGHGY
-1506 ANGGITTTPS
+1506 ANGGIATTPS

-1531 MKSTRAWQLMRQV
+1531 MKSTRAWQLMKQV

-1552 NQNTQVV
+1552 NQSTQVV

-1565 PLEKRFDEA
+1565 PLEKRFDAA
-1574 LAQNQQLIN
+1574 LAQNQQLIS
-1583 LIDKLIGV
+1583 LIEQLIGV

-1603 RTQHDINMAQAQSLG
+1603 RTQRDINLAQAQSLTG
-1618 G
+1618 I

>member
-85 MTSESATKYL
+85 MTSESAAKYL
-95 KLKRQIDATQ
+95 KLKKQIDATQ

-137 KLKVGTVDSARQYLN
+137 KLNVGTVDSARQYLN

-161 AKLASMAAQR
+161 AKLASMAAQQ
-171 QRAAQQIAVEDSG
+171 QRAAQQMAVEDSG

-226 LNSLTEIQRRE
+226 LSSLTEIQRRE
-237 ITLLN
+237 IALLD
-242 QTKQRFGEDS
+242 QTKQRFGENS

-272 RQRVSELNDQMKR
+272 RQRISELNEQMRR
-285 TPSGWLGRV
+285 TPSGWLGKV

-330 NIQGRLVDLVKA
+330 NVQGRLVDLVKA
-342 GADYNIEQ
+342 GADYNVEQ

-378 QATGQSVDVVN
+378 QATGQSVDIVN

-418 VGLNGDQIKAVEQ
+418 VGLSGDQIKAVEQ

-518 RTPQLVGDITKP
+518 RTPQLIGDITKP
-530 FMKISNPFLK
+530 FMSISNPFLK

-552 TEFTRLGNQMARSM
+552 AEFTRLGNQMARSM
-566 NQIISAFGGSNISAT
+566 NQIISAFGGSNINST
-581 KLMDNAIRGLTNG
+581 KLMDNAIRGLTDG

-613 QAFKAGSVAQAK
+613 KAFKAGSAAQAK

-636 VLLPVLDTMARFP
+636 VMLPVLDTMARFP

-660 LASRAIRTLQAG
+660 LASRAVRTLQAG

-678 LKATGELIKG
+678 LKIASQAIGN
-688 FSERLRKIPNK
+688 FSNRVKRIPNRHV
-699 KTTKVEAK
+699 TKMQV
-707 TLSADRQITT
+707 D
-717 TKDKIKLLPNSK
+717 
-729 NTNLTV
+729 
-735 SNAKA
+735 
-740 NAQIV
+740 
-745 NTNRNLSRIPR
+745 
-756 SKMIGVSANVIN
+756 
-768 AERNITNVRTKI
+768 
-780 NGVPKTVQIIAK
+780 
-792 ANTAGAA
+792 
-799 SNINN
+799 
-804 IGASSRR
+804 GASSTRDLQNFSRR
-811 SANIAR
+811 VDRIPKAKTTTLHANTSQAVTNVTRVGTASRTAATLSR
-817 TSFGIIGSSAKM
+817 TSFSIIGTSAKI
-829 ASVGLDLIGGPAG
+829 ASTGLSLIGGPAG
-842 AIMLAVQGFQLL
+842 AIMLVIQGFQLL

-862 KFVNG
+862 KFTNG
-867 IVSGAMKVGK
+867 IV
-877 TLVSGIGGAI
+877 
-887 TKTVG
+887 
-892 FVKNNWKEV
+892 N
-901 GLYLVNPVAG
+901 
-911 ALNSLYKHNTR
+911 
-922 FRKFTNDI
+922 
-930 VSSAKSMASKA
+930 SAKSMAGKV
-941 GRWFGNMAS
+941 GRWFGNFAKN
-950 SAGKHI
+950 AGKNITSTVKSWQRGWKNMNKQSQRSTQQEMRYHQRLAKEAQRQHTRMWNSTKKEAVRGWSQLNQRAARGVQQQIRQHQQMAKREQALHNRMWATTKKSFI
-956 SRMAQSA
+956 SGWNGLRTSTKNGVARINGHFDNMKQTVTKHAHEAMQNAGNHFKNGYNDIKAQSGNW
-963 RRGWNNMNR
+963 RDK
-972 SAQQSSQRQ
+972 
-981 IRLHNQMA
+981 MA
-989 QRNQRSAQQM
+989 G
-999 WTRLSRLC
+999 L
-1007 IQGWNQSNRLTR
+1007 
-1019 QGVQR
+1019 
-1024 EIQAHRTMGTR
+1024 
-1035 VISFN
+1035 
-1040 TQLWNRSR
+1040 
-1048 QLFTK
+1048 
-1053 GWNDLRNSTRNG
+1053 
-1065 TNRVN
+1065 
-1070 NEFNRMRITIGR
+1070 
-1082 HAQRAMTDAS
+1082 
-1092 NHFRNG
+1092 
-1098 YRNIQNDTN
+1098 
-1107 RWGNQLG
+1107 WGNAKDKIGGLAD
-1114 NLWNN
+1114 
-1119 TRNNI
+1119 NI
-1124 GNIGQILSQ
+1124 RSDSTNKFS
-1133 NSQNIFKDMHGRLN
+1133 DMHSKLN
-1147 DLTNNGLNQMSDF
+1147 DLTNGGLGKMEDA
-1160 WHNRLTGIANIITDV
+1160 WHNRLESIAGVISSSGKHIWQQ
-1175 GGTIH
+1175 
-1180 NNFVNMLH
+1180 FVDLLTT
-1188 NLAKPF
+1188 LAKPF
-1194 EALINGIKDGVNW
+1194 KDLINDIVEGINW
-1207 ILDHVGGDG
+1207 VLDHVGGDG
-1216 KLGGFTFNA
+1216 KLGKFEFS
-1225 FAAGSNGPIDKDQ
+1225 FGSYATGTPDGGILHDQ
-1238 IALLN
+1238 VALLN
-1243 DAPGSHYQEMVHRK
+1243 DGNGPHYQEMVHR
-1257 ATGETFM
+1257 ASTGETFM
-1264 LPAKRNMLFPLQQ
+1264 LPAKRNMLFPLQK

-1285 RAHKL
+1285 RSHKL
-1290 ATMVQM
+1290 ATMMQM
-1296 PVPHAGGAIGNFF
+1296 PIPHANGAIGDFF
-1309 GGIFDKVG
+1309 SGLWNGAKELEDIAED
-1317 DMADDAMDWVDKAL
+1317 AL
-1331 KNVVEFGTELFGHF
+1331 KDVVGFGKSLFTHFIANVT
-1345 VSKVAPKSSDSINL
+1345 PKSTDSLNS
-1359 GLKSD
+1359 GLKFN
-1364 LPGFYARQLQA
+1364 LPGFFAEHLKN
-1375 WMKKQLESMN
+1375 WLKKQLDDIHS
-1385 ADAQG
+1385 ADSPAG
-1390 YVSKEKFAQIAR
+1390 TMSKEAFAKAAR
-1402 HAASLMHQTLSDGD
+1402 RAAQSLGQSISSGD
-1416 IDHLYWQGNVESG
+1416 IDHLYWQAFTESSVNPAQNG
-1429 DGANM
+1429 GY
-1434 GAGVDDHDGTG
+1434 DDHDGTG
-1445 RPLGFYQYKLRTWN
+1445 LPIGLFQFKRSTWN
-1459 SWAVPGHT
+1459 AAVRAMGGKHNN
-1467 KIMSILDQ
+1467 IHSAVDQ
-1475 TMAVLNDS
+1475 IAAVLADRT
-1483 NWRSDLAP
+1483 WRSDFPP
-1491 IGTRRGWGPTGHKMF
+1491 IGVKRGWTPHGY
-1506 ANGGITTTPS
+1506 ANGGIATEPS

-1531 MKSTRAWQLMRQV
+1531 MKSTRAWQLMKQV

-1552 NQNTQVV
+1552 NQSTQVV

-1565 PLEKRFDEA
+1565 PLEKRFDAA
-1574 LAQNQQLIN
+1574 LAQNQQLIS
-1583 LIDKLIGV
+1583 LIEQLIGV

-1603 RTQHDINMAQAQSLG
+1603 RTQRDINLAQAQSLTG
-1618 G
+1618 I

>member
-59 TGLGEAMDAQ
+59 NGLGEAMDAQ

-85 MTSESATKYL
+85 MTSESAAKYL
-95 KLKRQIDATQ
+95 KLKKQIDATQ

-137 KLKVGTVDSARQYLN
+137 KLKVGTADSARQYLN
-152 FGKQIDRAK
+152 FGKQIDLAK
-161 AKLASMAAQR
+161 AKLASMAAQQ
-171 QRAAQQIAVEDSG
+171 QRAAQQMAVEDSG

-226 LNSLTEIQRRE
+226 LSSLTEIQRRE
-237 ITLLN
+237 IALLD
-242 QTKQRFGEDS
+242 QTKQRFGENS

-272 RQRVSELNDQMKR
+272 RQRISELNEQMRR
-285 TPSGWLGRV
+285 TPSGWLGKV

-299 SIQGKADRVST
+299 SIQGKADRVSV

-330 NIQGRLVDLVKA
+330 NVQGRLVDLVKA

-350 NKMNATWSTLTGSAK
+350 DKMNATWSTLTGSAK

-378 QATGQSVDVVN
+378 QATGQSVDIVN

-418 VGLNGDQIKAVEQ
+418 VGLSGDQIKAVEQ

-510 GVFRTIRA
+510 GVFRTIRS
-518 RTPQLVGDITKP
+518 RTPQLIGDITKP
-530 FMKISNPFLK
+530 FMSISNPFLK

-552 TEFTRLGNQMARSM
+552 AEFTRLGNQMARSM
-566 NQIISAFGGSNISAT
+566 NQIISAFGGSNISST

-594 VRRFGDIVASHHT
+594 VQQFGNIVASHHT

-613 QAFKAGSVAQAK
+613 KAFKAGSAAQAK

-636 VLLPVLDTMARFP
+636 VMLPVLDTMARFP

-660 LASRAIRTLQAG
+660 LASRAVKTLQAG

-678 LKATGELIKG
+678 IKTVSG
-688 FSERLRKIPNK
+688 VIGTFG
-699 KTTKVEAK
+699 
-707 TLSADRQITT
+707 Q
-717 TKDKIKLLPNSK
+717 KIKSIPSRKVTKIQVDGAQSTRDLQSYNNRLERIPK
-729 NTNLTV
+729 TKRTV
-735 SNAKA
+735 VSASA
-740 NAQIV
+740 TQA
-745 NTNRNLSRIPR
+745 NRNLGAVQRQAQRVPR
-756 SKMIGVSANVIN
+756 AIS
-768 AERNITNVRTKI
+768 VRAT
-780 NGVPKTVQIIAK
+780 
-792 ANTAGAA
+792 ANTTQAVT
-799 SNINN
+799 
-804 IGASSRR
+804 
-811 SANIAR
+811 NIAR
-817 TSFGIIGSSAKM
+817 VGTTSQTAATLSRTSFTLIGTSAKI
-829 ASVGLDLIGGPAG
+829 ASTGLSLIGGPAG
-842 AIMLAVQGFQLL
+842 AIMLVIQGFQLL

-862 KFVNG
+862 KFVDG
-867 IVSGAMKVGK
+867 IAN
-877 TLVSGIGGAI
+877 A
-887 TKTVG
+887 
-892 FVKNNWKEV
+892 
-901 GLYLVNPVAG
+901 
-911 ALNSLYKHNTR
+911 
-922 FRKFTNDI
+922 
-930 VSSAKSMASKA
+930 AKSMAGKV

-956 SRMAQSA
+956 NRMAQSA
-963 RRGWNNMNR
+963 KRGWNNMNR
-972 SAQQSSQRQ
+972 TSQQSSQRE

-989 QRNQRSAQQM
+989 QRNQRAAQQM
-999 WTRLSRLC
+999 WSRLSRSW
-1007 IQGWNQSNRLTR
+1007 IQGWNLNNRLTR
-1019 QGVQR
+1019 QGVQQQ
-1024 EIQAHRTMGTR
+1024 IQQHRTMSTR
-1035 VISFN
+1035 IAVFN

-1048 QLFTK
+1048 QAFTK

-1065 TNRVN
+1065 TNN
-1070 NEFNRMRITIGR
+1070 INDEFNRMKVAVG
-1082 HAQRAMTDAS
+1082 QRTQQAMEDAKNRFQRGYSDIKSDTSGWRGDMANIWSDTRGKIS
-1092 NHFRNG
+1092 NIADNLRG
-1098 YRNIQNDTN
+1098 DATN
-1107 RWGNQLG
+1107 KF
-1114 NLWNN
+1114 
-1119 TRNNI
+1119 
-1124 GNIGQILSQ
+1124 S
-1133 NSQNIFKDMHGRLN
+1133 DMHSKLN
-1147 DLTNNGLNQMSDF
+1147 DLTNGGLGKMEDA
-1160 WHNRLTGIANIITDV
+1160 WHNRLEGIAEVVTNS
-1175 GGTIH
+1175 GGHIF
-1180 NNFVNMLH
+1180 NQFKNVLN

-1194 EALINGIKDGVNW
+1194 ESLINGIKDGVNW

-1216 KLGGFTFNA
+1216 KLGSFSFPGFANGT
-1225 FAAGSNGPIDKDQ
+1225 NGPIEKDQ
-1238 IALLN
+1238 LALLN
-1243 DAPGSHYQEMVHRK
+1243 DAPGSHYQEMVHR
-1257 ATGETFM
+1257 ASTGETFM
-1264 LPAKRNMLFPLQQ
+1264 LPAKRNMLFPLQK

-1285 RAHKL
+1285 RSHQL
-1290 ATMVQM
+1290 ATMMQM
-1296 PVPHAGGAIGNFF
+1296 PIPHANGAIGDFF
-1309 GGIFDKVG
+1309 SGLWNGAKELEDIAED
-1317 DMADDAMDWVDKAL
+1317 AL
-1331 KNVVEFGTELFGHF
+1331 KNVVGFGKSLFTHF
-1345 VSKVAPKSSDSINL
+1345 VANVTPKSTDSLNG
-1359 GLKSD
+1359 GLKLN
-1364 LPGFYARQLQA
+1364 LPGFYAEHLAA
-1375 WMKKQLESMN
+1375 WLKKQLESMN

-1390 YVSKEKFAQIAR
+1390 FVSKDKFARIAK
-1402 HAASLMHQTLSDGD
+1402 HAAALMHQSLSDGD
-1416 IDHLYWQGNVESG
+1416 IDHLYWQGHVESG

-1445 RPLGFYQYKLRTWN
+1445 RPLGFYQYKKSTWS

-1491 IGTRRGWGPTGHKMF
+1491 IGVTRGWGPTGHKLF
-1506 ANGGITTTPS
+1506 ANGGIATTPS

-1531 MKSTRAWQLMRQV
+1531 MKSTRAWQLMKQV

-1565 PLEKRFDEA
+1565 PLEKRFDAA
-1574 LAQNQQLIN
+1574 LAQNQQLIS
-1583 LIDKLIGV
+1583 LIEQLIGV

-1603 RTQHDINMAQAQSLG
+1603 RTQRDINLAQAQSLTG
-1618 G
+1618 I

>member
-85 MTSESATKYL
+85 MTSESAAKYL

-161 AKLASMAAQR
+161 AKLSSMAAQR
-171 QRAAQQIAVEDSG
+171 QRAAQQMAIEDSG
-184 VKKLSSSM
+184 VRKLSSSM

-242 QTKQRFGEDS
+242 QTKQRFGENS

-285 TPSGWLGRV
+285 TPSGWLGKV

-518 RTPQLVGDITKP
+518 RTPQLIGDITKP
-530 FMKISNPFLK
+530 FMSISNPFLK

-581 KLMDNAIRGLTNG
+581 KLMDNAIRGLTSG

-613 QAFKAGSVAQAK
+613 QAFKAGSAAQAK

-649 KTSAALITSFL
+649 KTSAALVTSFL
-660 LASRAIRTLQAG
+660 LASRAVRTLQAG

-688 FSERLRKIPNK
+688 FSEKLRKIPNK

-740 NAQIV
+740 NTQIV

-799 SNINN
+799 SSINN

-817 TSFGIIGSSAKM
+817 TSFGIIGSSARI
-829 ASVGLDLIGGPAG
+829 ASTGLSLIGGPAG

-867 IVSGAMKVGK
+867 IVSGARKM
-877 TLVSGIGGAI
+877 
-887 TKTVG
+887 
-892 FVKNNWKEV
+892 
-901 GLYLVNPVAG
+901 AG
-911 ALNSLYKHNTR
+911 N
-922 FRKFTNDI
+922 
-930 VSSAKSMASKA
+930 VV
-941 GRWFGNMAS
+941 RWFGNMAK

-956 SRMAQSA
+956 SNMARSA
-963 RRGWNNMNR
+963 KRGWNQINR
-972 SAQQSSQRQ
+972 TSQQSSQRE

-989 QRNQRSAQQM
+989 RRNQQSARQM
-999 WTRLSRLC
+999 WNRLRRSWS
-1007 IQGWNQSNRLTR
+1007 QGWNRNNQLTR
-1019 QGVQR
+1019 RGVQ
-1024 EIQAHRTMGTR
+1024 QQLQNHRLMSTR
-1035 VISFN
+1035 IILFN
-1040 TQLWNRSR
+1040 TQLWRKSQQAFGRGWRYLQRSSR
-1048 QLFTK
+1048 Q
-1053 GWNDLRNSTRNG
+1053 G

-1070 NEFNRMRITIGR
+1070 NEFNRMRISVG
-1082 HAQRAMTDAS
+1082 QRSEQAMRDAS
-1092 NHFRNG
+1092 VRFRNG
-1098 YRNIQNDTN
+1098 YRDIQTGTSNW
-1107 RWGNQLG
+1107 RSRMGS
-1114 NLWNN
+1114 LWNN
-1119 TRNNI
+1119 TRETIGNLANNI
-1124 GNIGQILSQ
+1124 RSDSTNKFS
-1133 NSQNIFKDMHGRLN
+1133 DMHGKLN
-1147 DLTNNGLNQMSDF
+1147 DLTNNGLNQMSSF
-1160 WHNRLTGIANIITDV
+1160 WHDRLTGIADIISNV

-1180 NNFVNMLH
+1180 SNFVNMLH
-1188 NLAKPF
+1188 GLAKPF
-1194 EALINGIKDGVNW
+1194 EGLINGIKDGVNW
-1207 ILDHVGGDG
+1207 ILDKVGGDG

-1225 FAAGSNGPIDKDQ
+1225 FAKGTNGPIDKDQ

-1243 DAPGSHYQEMVHRK
+1243 DANGSNYQEMVHRK
-1257 ATGETFM
+1257 STGETFM
-1264 LPAKRNMLFPLQQ
+1264 LPAKRNILFPLQQ

-1290 ATMVQM
+1290 ATMMQM
-1296 PVPHAGGAIGNFF
+1296 PIPHAGGAVGSFF
-1309 GGIFDKVG
+1309 SGIFNSVG
-1317 DMADDAMDWVDKAL
+1317 DAVDDAIDWVDKAL
-1331 KNVVEFGTELFGHF
+1331 KNVVEFGTEMFSHF
-1345 VSKVAPKSSDSINL
+1345 VAKVSPKSTDSVNN
-1359 GLKSD
+1359 GLKVN
-1364 LPGFYARQLQA
+1364 LPGFYARHLQA
-1375 WMKKQLESMN
+1375 WLKKQLEQMQDDNGDAITPEMIRKAAAKVHEHVTDSEIQRIINVAVHESNNRSKGVENDWDSN
-1385 ADAQG
+1385 AKAG
-1390 YVSKEKFAQIAR
+1390 TPSK
-1402 HAASLMHQTLSDGD
+1402 
-1416 IDHLYWQGNVESG
+1416 
-1429 DGANM
+1429 
-1434 GAGVDDHDGTG
+1434 GVLQFIQPTFDK
-1445 RPLGFYQYKLRTWN
+1445 Y
-1459 SWAVPGHT
+1459 AVKGHHNIW
-1467 KIMSILDQ
+1467 KAFDQ
-1475 TMAVLNDS
+1475 VLALLNDS
-1483 NWRSDLAP
+1483 NWRSD
-1491 IGTRRGWGPTGHKMF
+1491 IHTGGWGPTGAPRGF
-1506 ANGGITTTPS
+1506 ANGGIATTPS

-1618 G
+1618 GY

>member
-59 TGLGEAMDAQ
+59 NGLGEAMDAQ

-85 MTSESATKYL
+85 MTAESAAKYL
-95 KLKRQIDATQ
+95 KLKKQIDATQ

-137 KLKVGTVDSARQYLN
+137 KLKVGTADSARQYLN
-152 FGKQIDRAK
+152 FGKQIDLAK
-161 AKLASMAAQR
+161 AKLASMAAQQ
-171 QRAAQQIAVEDSG
+171 QRAAQQMAVEDSG

-226 LNSLTEIQRRE
+226 LSSLTEIQRRE
-237 ITLLN
+237 IALLD
-242 QTKQRFGEDS
+242 QTKQRFGENS

-272 RQRVSELNDQMKR
+272 RQRISELNEQMRR
-285 TPSGWLGRV
+285 TPSGWLGKV

-299 SIQGKADRVST
+299 SIQGKADRVSV

-330 NIQGRLVDLVKA
+330 NVQGRLVDLVKA

-350 NKMNATWSTLTGSAK
+350 DKMNATWSTLTGSAK

-378 QATGQSVDVVN
+378 QATGQSVDIVN

-418 VGLNGDQIKAVEQ
+418 VGLSGDQIKAVEQ

-510 GVFRTIRA
+510 GVFRTIRS
-518 RTPQLVGDITKP
+518 RTPQLIGDITKP
-530 FMKISNPFLK
+530 FMSISNPFLK

-552 TEFTRLGNQMARSM
+552 AEFTRLGNQMARSM
-566 NQIISAFGGSNISAT
+566 NQIISAFGGSNISST

-594 VRRFGDIVASHHT
+594 VQQFGNIVASHHT

-613 QAFKAGSVAQAK
+613 KAFKAGSAAQAK

-636 VLLPVLDTMARFP
+636 VMLPVLDTMARFP

-660 LASRAIRTLQAG
+660 LASRAVKTLQAG

-678 LKATGELIKG
+678 IK
-688 FSERLRKIPNK
+688 
-699 KTTKVEAK
+699 KVSGVIG
-707 TLSADRQITT
+707 TFGQ
-717 TKDKIKLLPNSK
+717 KIKSIPSRKVTKIQVDGAQSTRDLQSYNNRLERIPK
-729 NTNLTV
+729 TKRTV
-735 SNAKA
+735 VSASTTQA
-740 NAQIV
+740 
-745 NTNRNLSRIPR
+745 NRNLGAVQRQAQRVPR
-756 SKMIGVSANVIN
+756 AIS
-768 AERNITNVRTKI
+768 VRAT
-780 NGVPKTVQIIAK
+780 
-792 ANTAGAA
+792 ANTTQAVT
-799 SNINN
+799 
-804 IGASSRR
+804 
-811 SANIAR
+811 NIAR
-817 TSFGIIGSSAKM
+817 VGTTSQTAATLSRTSFTLIGTSAKI
-829 ASVGLDLIGGPAG
+829 ASTGLSLIGGPAG
-842 AIMLAVQGFQLL
+842 AIMLVIQGFQLL

-862 KFVNG
+862 KFVDG
-867 IVSGAMKVGK
+867 IAN
-877 TLVSGIGGAI
+877 A
-887 TKTVG
+887 
-892 FVKNNWKEV
+892 
-901 GLYLVNPVAG
+901 
-911 ALNSLYKHNTR
+911 
-922 FRKFTNDI
+922 
-930 VSSAKSMASKA
+930 AKSMAGKV

-956 SRMAQSA
+956 NRMAQSA
-963 RRGWNNMNR
+963 KRGWNNMNR
-972 SAQQSSQRQ
+972 TSQQSSQRE

-989 QRNQRSAQQM
+989 QRNQRAAQQM
-999 WTRLSRLC
+999 WSRLSRSW
-1007 IQGWNQSNRLTR
+1007 IQGWNLNNRLTR
-1019 QGVQR
+1019 QGVQQQ
-1024 EIQAHRTMGTR
+1024 IQQHRTMSTR
-1035 VISFN
+1035 IAVFN

-1048 QLFTK
+1048 QAFTK

-1065 TNRVN
+1065 TNN
-1070 NEFNRMRITIGR
+1070 INDEFNRMKVAVG
-1082 HAQRAMTDAS
+1082 QRAQQAMNDAK
-1092 NHFRNG
+1092 NHFQRG
-1098 YRNIQNDTN
+1098 YSDIKSNTSGWRGDMANI
-1107 RWGNQLG
+1107 WS
-1114 NLWNN
+1114 N
-1119 TRNNI
+1119 TRGKI
-1124 GNIGQILSQ
+1124 GNIADNLRGDATNKFS
-1133 NSQNIFKDMHGRLN
+1133 DMHSKLN
-1147 DLTNNGLNQMSDF
+1147 DLTDNGLGRMHDA
-1160 WHNRLTGIANIITDV
+1160 WHNRLEGIAEVVTNSGRHIFNQFKNV
-1175 GGTIH
+1175 L
-1180 NNFVNMLH
+1180 N

-1194 EALINGIKDGVNW
+1194 ESLINGIKDGVNW

-1216 KLGGFTFNA
+1216 KLGSFSFPGFANGT
-1225 FAAGSNGPIDKDQ
+1225 NGPIEKDQ
-1238 IALLN
+1238 LALLN
-1243 DAPGSHYQEMVHRK
+1243 DAPGSHYQEMVHR
-1257 ATGETFM
+1257 ASTGETFM
-1264 LPAKRNMLFPLQQ
+1264 LPAKRNMLFPLQK

-1285 RAHKL
+1285 RSHQL
-1290 ATMVQM
+1290 ATMMQM
-1296 PVPHAGGAIGNFF
+1296 PIPHANGAIGDFF
-1309 GGIFDKVG
+1309 SGLWNGAKELEDIAED
-1317 DMADDAMDWVDKAL
+1317 AL
-1331 KNVVEFGTELFGHF
+1331 KDVVGFGKSLFTHFIANVT
-1345 VSKVAPKSSDSINL
+1345 PKSTDSLNS
-1359 GLKSD
+1359 GLKFN
-1364 LPGFYARQLQA
+1364 LPGFFAEHLKN
-1375 WMKKQLESMN
+1375 WLKKQLDDIHS
-1385 ADAQG
+1385 ADSPAG
-1390 YVSKEKFAQIAR
+1390 TMSKEAFAKAAR
-1402 HAASLMHQTLSDGD
+1402 RAAQSLGQSISSGD
-1416 IDHLYWQGNVESG
+1416 IDHLYWQAFTESSVNPAQNG
-1429 DGANM
+1429 GY
-1434 GAGVDDHDGTG
+1434 DDHDGTG
-1445 RPLGFYQYKLRTWN
+1445 LPIGLFQFKRSTWN
-1459 SWAVPGHT
+1459 AAVRAMGGKHNN
-1467 KIMSILDQ
+1467 IHSAVDQ
-1475 TMAVLNDS
+1475 IAAVLADRT
-1483 NWRSDLAP
+1483 WRSDFPP
-1491 IGTRRGWGPTGHKMF
+1491 IGVKRGWTPHGY
-1506 ANGGITTTPS
+1506 ANGGIATEPS

-1552 NQNTQVV
+1552 NQSTQVV

-1565 PLEKRFDEA
+1565 PLEKRFDAA
-1574 LAQNQQLIN
+1574 LAQNQQLIS
-1583 LIDKLIGV
+1583 LIEQLIGV
-1591 TDSANNPTARYR
+1591 ADSANNPTARYR
-1603 RTQHDINMAQAQSLG
+1603 RTQRDINLAQAQSLTG
-1618 G
+1618 I

>member
-59 TGLGEAMDAQ
+59 NGLGEAMDAQ

-85 MTSESATKYL
+85 MTAESAAKYL
-95 KLKRQIDATQ
+95 KLKKQIDATQ
-105 EAMSKLDTSTEA
+105 EAMSKLDTSTSA

-137 KLKVGTVDSARQYLN
+137 KLKVGTADSARQYLN
-152 FGKQIDRAK
+152 FGKQIDLAK
-161 AKLASMAAQR
+161 AKLASMAAQQ
-171 QRAAQQIAVEDSG
+171 QRAAQQMAVEDSG

-226 LNSLTEIQRRE
+226 LSSLTEIQRRE
-237 ITLLN
+237 IALLD
-242 QTKQRFGEDS
+242 QTKQRFGENS

-272 RQRVSELNDQMKR
+272 RQRISELNEQMRR
-285 TPSGWLGRV
+285 TPSGWLGKV

-299 SIQGKADRVST
+299 SIQGKADRVSV

-330 NIQGRLVDLVKA
+330 NVQGRLVDLVKA

-350 NKMNATWSTLTGSAK
+350 DKMNATWSTLTGSAK

-378 QATGQSVDVVN
+378 QATGQSVDIVN

-418 VGLNGDQIKAVEQ
+418 VGLSGDQIKAVEQ

-510 GVFRTIRA
+510 GVFRTIRS
-518 RTPQLVGDITKP
+518 RTPQLIGDITKP
-530 FMKISNPFLK
+530 FMSISNPFLK

-552 TEFTRLGNQMARSM
+552 AEFTRLGNQMARSM
-566 NQIISAFGGSNISAT
+566 NQIISAFGGSNISST

-594 VRRFGDIVASHHT
+594 VQQFGNIVASHHT

-613 QAFKAGSVAQAK
+613 KAFKAGSAAQAK

-636 VLLPVLDTMARFP
+636 VMLPVLDTMARFP

-660 LASRAIRTLQAG
+660 LASRAVKTLQAG

-678 LKATGELIKG
+678 IKTVSG
-688 FSERLRKIPNK
+688 VIGTFG
-699 KTTKVEAK
+699 
-707 TLSADRQITT
+707 Q
-717 TKDKIKLLPNSK
+717 KIKSIPSRKVTKIQVDGAQSTRDLQSYNNRLERIPK
-729 NTNLTV
+729 TKRTV
-735 SNAKA
+735 VSASA
-740 NAQIV
+740 TQA
-745 NTNRNLSRIPR
+745 NRNLGAVQRQAQRVPR
-756 SKMIGVSANVIN
+756 AIS
-768 AERNITNVRTKI
+768 VRAT
-780 NGVPKTVQIIAK
+780 
-792 ANTAGAA
+792 ANTTQAVT
-799 SNINN
+799 
-804 IGASSRR
+804 
-811 SANIAR
+811 NIAR
-817 TSFGIIGSSAKM
+817 VGTTSQTAATLSRTSFTLIGTSAKI
-829 ASVGLDLIGGPAG
+829 ASTGLSLIGGPAG
-842 AIMLAVQGFQLL
+842 AIMLVIQGFQLL

-862 KFVNG
+862 KFVDG
-867 IVSGAMKVGK
+867 IAN
-877 TLVSGIGGAI
+877 A
-887 TKTVG
+887 
-892 FVKNNWKEV
+892 
-901 GLYLVNPVAG
+901 
-911 ALNSLYKHNTR
+911 
-922 FRKFTNDI
+922 
-930 VSSAKSMASKA
+930 AKSMAGKV

-956 SRMAQSA
+956 NRMAQSA
-963 RRGWNNMNR
+963 KRGWNNMNR
-972 SAQQSSQRQ
+972 TSQQSSQRE

-989 QRNQRSAQQM
+989 QRNQRAAQQM
-999 WTRLSRLC
+999 WSRLSRSWL
-1007 IQGWNQSNRLTR
+1007 QGWNLNNRLTR
-1019 QGVQR
+1019 QGVQQQ
-1024 EIQAHRTMGTR
+1024 IQQHRTMSTR
-1035 VISFN
+1035 IAVFN

-1048 QLFTK
+1048 QAFTK

-1065 TNRVN
+1065 TNNIN
-1070 NEFNRMRITIGR
+1070 NEFNRMKVAVG
-1082 HAQRAMTDAS
+1082 QRAQQAMNDAK
-1092 NHFRNG
+1092 NHFQRG
-1098 YRNIQNDTN
+1098 YSDIKSNTSGWRGDMANIWSDTRGKISN
-1107 RWGNQLG
+1107 IAD
-1114 NLWNN
+1114 NLRGDATNKF
-1119 TRNNI
+1119 
-1124 GNIGQILSQ
+1124 S
-1133 NSQNIFKDMHGRLN
+1133 DMHSKLN
-1147 DLTNNGLNQMSDF
+1147 NLTDNGLGRMHDA
-1160 WHNRLTGIANIITDV
+1160 WHNRLEGIAEVVTNS
-1175 GGTIH
+1175 GGHIF
-1180 NNFVNMLH
+1180 NQFKNVLN

-1194 EALINGIKDGVNW
+1194 ESLINGIKDGVNW

-1216 KLGGFTFNA
+1216 KLGSFSFPGFANGT
-1225 FAAGSNGPIDKDQ
+1225 NGPIEKDQ
-1238 IALLN
+1238 LALLN
-1243 DAPGSHYQEMVHRK
+1243 DAPGSHYQEMVHR
-1257 ATGETFM
+1257 ASTGETFM
-1264 LPAKRNMLFPLQQ
+1264 LPAKRNMLFPLQK

-1285 RAHKL
+1285 RSHQL
-1290 ATMVQM
+1290 ATMMQM
-1296 PVPHAGGAIGNFF
+1296 PIPHANGAIGDFF
-1309 GGIFDKVG
+1309 SGLWNGAKELEDIAED
-1317 DMADDAMDWVDKAL
+1317 AL
-1331 KNVVEFGTELFGHF
+1331 KDVVGFGKSLFTHFIANVT
-1345 VSKVAPKSSDSINL
+1345 PKSTDSLNS
-1359 GLKSD
+1359 GLKFN
-1364 LPGFYARQLQA
+1364 LPGFFAEHLKN
-1375 WMKKQLESMN
+1375 WLKKQLDDIHS
-1385 ADAQG
+1385 ADSPAG
-1390 YVSKEKFAQIAR
+1390 TMSKEAFAKAAR
-1402 HAASLMHQTLSDGD
+1402 RAAQSLGQSISSGD
-1416 IDHLYWQGNVESG
+1416 IDHLYWQAFTESSVNPAQNG
-1429 DGANM
+1429 GY
-1434 GAGVDDHDGTG
+1434 DDHDGTG
-1445 RPLGFYQYKLRTWN
+1445 LPIGLFQFKRSTWN
-1459 SWAVPGHT
+1459 AAVRAMGGKHNN
-1467 KIMSILDQ
+1467 IHSAVDQ
-1475 TMAVLNDS
+1475 IAAVLADRT
-1483 NWRSDLAP
+1483 WRSDFPP
-1491 IGTRRGWGPTGHKMF
+1491 IGVKRGWTPHGY
-1506 ANGGITTTPS
+1506 ADGGIATEPS

-1552 NQNTQVV
+1552 NQSTQVV

-1565 PLEKRFDEA
+1565 PLEKRFDAA
-1574 LAQNQQLIN
+1574 LAQNQQLIS
-1583 LIDKLIGV
+1583 LIEQLIGV

-1603 RTQHDINMAQAQSLG
+1603 RTQRDINLAQAQSLTG
-1618 G
+1618 I